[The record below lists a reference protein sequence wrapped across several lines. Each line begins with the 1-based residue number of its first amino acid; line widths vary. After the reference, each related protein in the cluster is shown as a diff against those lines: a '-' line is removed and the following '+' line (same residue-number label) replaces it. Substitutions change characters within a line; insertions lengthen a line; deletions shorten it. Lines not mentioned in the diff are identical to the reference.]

1 MQIYCQY
8 GRRTIRRVQKFFGVC
23 TKKINSRYKL
33 GAKCYEHAKVAEVQF
48 DAKAA
53 WLTIS
58 LDVETYSAYFGLL
71 SSLNGSRGVNM
82 SEKALLS
89 HQCLAK
95 DCPHNLNY
103 AEFKNVYEISQ

>member
-1 MQIYCQY
+1 VKARNKYEH
-8 GRRTIRRVQKFFGVC
+8 G

-53 WLTIS
+53 WLTNS

-95 DCPHNLNY
+95 DCAHNLNY